1 MDKKK
6 IVAGAVLS
14 ILFLCMPQVEAAAS
28 QYKLI
33 DLSLSEDEEEIRE
46 QLERMGYYNSEDSE
60 YLFTAVS
67 KALIRFQQDYNLPE
81 TGMVGP
87 LTRMTMDNVEMTARI
102 VHGEARGESFLGQVA
117 VAAVVL
123 NRVESPDFP
132 ESIEKVVFQQNAFTA
147 VNDEQ
152 YLLTPNEK
160 AYRAV
165 MLAMKGFDPTGEAVY
180 YYNPAGV
187 TDTWIYSRTVITQI
201 GQHYFAE

>member
-1 MDKKK
+1 MDKEK
-6 IVAGAVLS
+6 IVAGTVLS
-14 ILFLCMPQVEAAAS
+14 ILFLCMPQIEAAAS
-28 QYKLI
+28 QYRI
-33 DLSLSEDEEEIRE
+33 INLSATEDEEEVRE

-60 YLFTAVS
+60 YISTAIS

-81 TGMVGP
+81 TGMTGP
-87 LTRMTMDNVEMTARI
+87 MTQMTMRNVEMAARI
-102 VHGEARGESFLGQVA
+102 VYGEARGESYLGQVA

-123 NRVESPDFP
+123 NRVDSPDFP
-132 ESIEKVVFQQNAFTA
+132 PTLEKVIFQQNAFTA

-165 MLAMKGFDPTGEAVY
+165 MHAMKGFDPTGGAVY

-201 GQHYFAE
+201 GRHHFAE